1 MRTVLITGAE
11 GFAGSHVLTHLRN
24 RGYEAVAGVRNR
36 ARKLTLERQNIR
48 ALVCDVTDA
57 INVARVVASVRPDGI
72 IHLAGIAR
80 PADAADEPLLA
91 YQSIVTAWANIL
103 DAVRRSVPRARLV
116 LASACDVY
124 GDAGRD
130 GGALSEERSPQPVS
144 TFGSLKRTAENI
156 AHTFYRDYHLNVTIA
171 RPFHY
176 LGAHQPTRFFF
187 GAVAQQLASWE
198 ASASGRELA
207 LPDLSCQRDLLHVQ
221 DVAAA
226 YTRLLEDGRPN
237 EIYNICSGQAYTCR
251 QIVEA
256 IATEFG
262 LRVQLREQATESDG
276 QIQALRGDNR
286 KLREE
291 LHWEPTH
298 SVQDAVR
305 DLVASYR
312 ASEVSVAR

>member
-1 MRTVLITGAE
+1 VRTVLITGAE
-11 GFAGSHVLTHLRN
+11 GFAGSHVLAHLRS

-36 ARKLTLERQNIR
+36 ARKLALERQNMR

-57 INVARVVASVRPDGI
+57 INVARVVAGVRPEGI

-103 DAVRRSVPRARLV
+103 DAVRRTVPRAHIV

-124 GDAGRD
+124 GDAGAD
-130 GGALSEERSPQPVS
+130 GAALSETRAPQPVS

-156 AHTFYRDYHLNVTIA
+156 AHTFYRDYHLNITIA

-176 LGAHQPTRFFF
+176 LGRGQPARFFF
-187 GAVAQQLASWE
+187 GAVAQQLASWDG
-198 ASASGRELA
+198 SGGRALA
-207 LPDLSCQRDLLHVQ
+207 LPDLSCQRDLLHVE
-221 DVAAA
+221 DVATG
-226 YTRLLEDGRPN
+226 YVRLLEDGRPN
-237 EIYNICSGQAYTCR
+237 EVYNICSGQTYTCR

-256 IATEFG
+256 IVTEYH
-262 LRVQLREQATESDG
+262 LQVELRELAAEADG
-276 QIQALRGDNR
+276 QIKVLRGDNR

-291 LHWEPTH
+291 LNWVPAH